1 MSRAAADRYVGRL
14 ELEEC
19 IYSLF
24 PRHFGR
30 VLLWMLVYIVIKV
43 DFKEF
48 AVDMVPLQPINGN
61 SGEGVS

>member
-1 MSRAAADRYVGRL
+1 MFWVAIDRYVGRL

-19 IYSLF
+19 TYSLF

-30 VLLWMLVYIVIKV
+30 VLLWMLVDTVMKA
-43 DFKEF
+43 DLKEF

-61 SGEGVS
+61 SGEGVA